1 MPSDQPPPSVSE
13 FLDRTG
19 AVSVLLEIGMGA
31 KRFSDLEDALSLS
44 SATLTE
50 RLQGGETLGL
60 WEKHLYQEE
69 DYPTRYRLTEKGE
82 QVMDEMRELDLPHH
96 IVKMRTYQEEV
107 ESRTE
112 QLREWADEQGL

>member
-1 MPSDQPPPSVSE
+1 MPSDQPPQSVSE

-50 RLQGGETLGL
+50 RLKGGETLGL
-60 WEKHLYQEE
+60 WEKRVSHEEE

-82 QVMDEMRELDLPHH
+82 RVMDEMRELDLPHH
-96 IVKMRTYQEEV
+96 IVKMRTYREEV

-112 QLREWADEQGL
+112 QLREWADQEL